1 MDEVFGFLLL
11 CGIVV
16 GGWVLGIVGFVRAGR
31 ALREVAAL
39 RERLRGL
46 VDARGT
52 TVAAD
57 PEVPATPAGEPI
69 AAGVVPPTPG
79 VFPWAGSSESPRPA
93 SAIAAALGSAPAAGG
108 MPGPST
114 PDGTP
119 RGTPEADQDRPSS
132 INTDPDSRAPPGSV
146 PPAGASIHRP
156 ASVPPKRSLE
166 DLLTARWGVWAGA
179 VALLMAGVFLI
190 RYAVE
195 QSLLGPEIRCAMG
208 FVLGVALIAGADW
221 TRRRRDMNPQVPPA
235 LAAGGVAVLFGAAYG
250 TGVLYELVPPLVAF
264 VLLAAVSFAAML
276 LSLRFGQLVAAI
288 GVVGAYASPALV
300 ETSDPSLPGLF
311 AYLLFVMAAALAVVR
326 YTAWVWLGWAT
337 TIAGAGWVLLGLAG
351 GSPADLWAPALFAPA
366 AVALNLLLLP
376 PAALEHPIGRRL
388 AWIPAAA
395 LGLAGLL
402 VALVDQQWGT
412 RLGTLALAP
421 LMVWTAWREPRLR
434 LLPFLAALLFLLLLA
449 GWSVQI
455 TDWPALTDSPERWR
469 PAAVTDLLATAA
481 VMAGFFA
488 ASGLAL
494 WSRAP
499 FPLPWASLAAS
510 VPVLT
515 LAITYT
521 RVTLFETRFD
531 WAVAAF
537 LLAAGLVGTTAWTM
551 RASRQVAGTQAA
563 GAAASI
569 ALGCAMVLSDHW
581 LTVAIALLL
590 PALAWIEAQTDLT
603 PLRHVARA
611 VATVVLVRL
620 LLNWHIADYAYGT
633 TPVVNG
639 VLAAYGV
646 PAACF
651 ALAAWLFRR
660 RGDDATVA
668 TLQAGSAAFA
678 TVLVAL
684 EIRHAFSHGN
694 LTGSEPGFGEAAL
707 HVASM
712 AVMALVTRRIALRL
726 GAPTAPVDGT
736 EDQPTQEADA
746 EPGAT
751 PDQDI
756 SAARWREPLA
766 LAYAWRIQGGLALLG
781 AVLLLQNN
789 PAFTNSPIGA
799 WPLLNWLLIAYLL
812 PALLAVYAARIML
825 DQPRALRRGLL
836 AYALVASFVWVTL
849 EIRHWFHGERIGLGR
864 GVEDAELWAWSG
876 AWLVCGAAL
885 MILGLR
891 RDERALRLAGIGITM
906 LTTVKVFIV
915 DMSAL
920 EGLWRVLSF
929 LGLGLALIGLG
940 AIYQR
945 LARSEPE
952 PVQQGESPGPGGNG

>member
-1 MDEVFGFLLL
+1 MDEILGFLLL
-11 CGIVV
+11 CGIIV
-16 GGWVLGIVGFVRAGR
+16 GGWVLGIVGFARAGR
-31 ALREVAAL
+31 ALREVAEL
-39 RERLRGL
+39 RERLEAG
-46 VDARGT
+46 AG
-52 TVAAD
+52 VATGPGASA
-57 PEVPATPAGEPI
+57 EAAGEPI
-69 AAGVVPPTPG
+69 SATAPPPG
-79 VFPWAGSSESPRPA
+79 VSPWTEPPRPA
-93 SAIAAALGSAPAAGG
+93 GAIAAALGSVPAAGG
-108 MPGPST
+108 MPGAGT
-114 PDGTP
+114 PDATP
-119 RGTPEADQDRPSS
+119 RGTPEPDQDRPD
-132 INTDPDSRAPPGSV
+132 NTGTDSDT
-146 PPAGASIHRP
+146 GARP
-156 ASVPPKRSLE
+156 AAPVPPKRSLE
-166 DLLTARWGVWAGA
+166 DLVTARWGVWAGA

-195 QSLLGPEIRCAMG
+195 QSLLGPEIRCALG
-208 FVLGVALIAGADW
+208 FLLGSALVATADW
-221 TRRRRDMNPQVPPA
+221 TRRRDLNPQVPPA
-235 LAAGGVAVLFGAAYG
+235 LAAGGVAILFGAAYG

-264 VLLAAVSFAAML
+264 VLLAGVSFAAML

-300 ETSDPSLPGLF
+300 ETDHPSLPGLF

-326 YTAWVWLGWAT
+326 YTAWIWLGWAT
-337 TIAGAGWVLLGLAG
+337 AIAGAVWVLLGLAG
-351 GSPADLWAPALFAPA
+351 GSSADLWAPALFVPA
-366 AVALNLLLLP
+366 AVALNLVLLP
-376 PAALEHPIGRRL
+376 PAALDHPIGRRL
-388 AWIPAAA
+388 AWVPSAA
-395 LGLAGLL
+395 LGFAGLL
-402 VALVDQQWGT
+402 VTLVDQGWAT
-412 RLGTLALAP
+412 RAGTLALAP
-421 LMVWTAWREPRLR
+421 LLVWTAWREPRLR
-434 LLPFLAALLFLLLLA
+434 LMPFLAALLFLLLLA

-455 TDWPALTDSPERWR
+455 TDWPALTDSPDRWR
-469 PAAVTDLLATAA
+469 PAAVADLLATAA
-481 VMAGFFA
+481 VVAGFFA

-510 VPVLT
+510 VPVLA

-551 RASRQVAGTQAA
+551 RTSRQVAGTQAA
-563 GAAASI
+563 GAAAAI

-590 PALAWIEAQTDLT
+590 PALAWIEARTDLT

-620 LLNWHIADYAYGT
+620 LLNWHIADYAYGA

-668 TLQAGSAAFA
+668 VLQAGSAAFA
-678 TVLVAL
+678 TVLLAL

-694 LTGSEPGFGEAAL
+694 LTGSEPGFGEGAL

-726 GAPTAPVDGT
+726 GGAPGDATVDRPPPDTGT
-736 EDQPTQEADA
+736 E
-746 EPGAT
+746 PGPPPDLHAPDLHAPDPYAPDSYAPDSRPPAT
-751 PDQDI
+751 
-756 SAARWREPLA
+756 RWREPRWLG
-766 LAYAWRIQGGLALLG
+766 YAWRIQGGLALLG

-812 PALLAVYAARIML
+812 PALLAVYAAGSML

-864 GVEDAELWAWSG
+864 GIEDAELWAWSG

-885 MILGLR
+885 MIAGLR

-915 DMSAL
+915 DMNEL

-952 PVQQGESPGPGGNG
+952 PVQQSESPGPGGNG